1 MDSDEL
7 ESLARA
13 LLAQGLVQLSIH
25 FPNALEQLGMNP
37 GNALEHAL
45 CLSEEAIAQ
54 APDLT
59 DGHSALA
66 RTLLCHHDERALMDA
81 EEIFQHAL
89 TLNPEH
95 DPAEIGLATIA
106 LERNAHEE
114 ALERVNKVL
123 KRGNGQ
129 AQPLVLR
136 ALIHMAKEEWDKAHK
151 DMERAVK
158 LAPENGLFRLD
169 AVKAAAQHGKKTQ
182 EEEHRR
188 AAQEALGEHQDKFDS
203 LLT

>member
-1 MDSDEL
+1 MGDEKL
-7 ESLARA
+7 EGLARA

-25 FPNALEQLGMNP
+25 FPIALEKLGMNP

-45 CLSEEAIAQ
+45 LLSEESIAQ
-54 APDLT
+54 APNLA

-66 RTLLCHHDERALMDA
+66 RTLLCHHDERALQDA
-81 EEIFQHAL
+81 EEIFHHAL
-89 TLNPEH
+89 SINPEH

-106 LERNAHEE
+106 LERNGADE
-114 ALERVNKVL
+114 ALMRVNKVL

-136 ALIHMAKEEWDKAHK
+136 ALIYMELKEWELAHK

-169 AVKAAAQHGKKTQ
+169 ALKAATKYGQSSK
-182 EEEHRR
+182 EEEHRQ
-188 AAQEALGEHQDKFDS
+188 AAKQVLGEHQSKFDS

>member
-7 ESLARA
+7 EGLARA

-25 FPNALEQLGMNP
+25 FPAALEQLGMNP

-45 CLSEEAIAQ
+45 CLSEESIAQ
-54 APDLT
+54 APNLP

-66 RTLLCHHDERALMDA
+66 RTLLCHHDDRALEDA
-81 EEIFQHAL
+81 AEIFKHAL
-89 TLNPEH
+89 ALNPKH

-106 LERNAHEE
+106 LERNAYDE

-136 ALIHMAKEEWDKAHK
+136 ALIYMAQEQWDKAHK

-158 LAPENGLFRLD
+158 LAPDNGLFRLD
-169 AVKAAAQHGKKTQ
+169 AVKAAAKHGQKNK

-188 AAQEALGEHQDKFDS
+188 AAQEALGEHQDKFDI